1 MSAAAETPAIAKPAS
16 NVRWVVL
23 TLLFLAM
30 VINYVDRQTLA
41 FLKPTLQGEFAWSE
55 TNYADIIFWFQ
66 ATYAASYL
74 IFGRLVD
81 RVGSR
86 WGFAIAFG
94 IWQLAYIV
102 HGWASGLGG
111 FIAARM
117 GLGVGEGGAFP
128 GAIKAVAE
136 WFPKRERAFAN
147 GLFNAGTNIGAVVT
161 PLLIPMIV
169 LSMGGWREAFFIV
182 GAAGL
187 IWLPIWIIMYRRPRE
202 KAGVSESELAWIE
215 QDPADPPVR
224 ISWLQLL
231 RYRETWAYALG
242 KFLIDPIWWMF
253 LFWLPDFLG
262 KRYGLDLKTFG
273 PPVVAI
279 YLLSDVGS
287 VSGGWLSSQFMK
299 MGWSINRAR
308 KTTML
313 ICAICALP
321 VAFAANASSLWVAVA
336 IIGLATAAHQG
347 FSATLYTLPADV
359 FPRAAVGSVV
369 GIGGMIGGVGGMVFS
384 KYTGAVL
391 DQLGTYT
398 PIFIVAASAYT
409 LALIAV
415 HLLTPRMEP
424 VKIEAAP

>member
-41 FLKPTLQGEFAWSE
+41 FLKPTLQGEFGWSE